1 MADIVMS
8 EVWSDMQAGMMREG
22 WKKYQKSDATDRD
35 VARHIC
41 FTHDYMYH
49 VLDKSTLPGGRAIWI
64 NDLKGARMEQFHKHV
79 PAATSHLLGMGDASR
94 DDFGTHFGIGG
105 PAVFMQLPECRV
117 QRMYGMAVL
126 K

>member
-1 MADIVMS
+1 
-8 EVWSDMQAGMMREG
+8 MQAGMMREG

-64 NDLKGARMEQFHKHV
+64 NDLKGALMELSSLISGFH
-79 PAATSHLLGMGDASR
+79 SCLLCMCIPMCTGFLPDRGAISLHSGGSWAYPRDACNASAEV
-94 DDFGTHFGIGG
+94 IYS
-105 PAVFMQLPECRV
+105 V
-117 QRMYGMAVL
+117 QGWA
-126 K
+126 

>member
-1 MADIVMS
+1 
-8 EVWSDMQAGMMREG
+8 MREG

-64 NDLKGARMEQFHKHV
+64 NDLKGALIKLSHSST
-79 PAATSHLLGMGDASR
+79 PAYSSPPALSVHCSISSWLSVWQQGTTSRNM
-94 DDFGTHFGIGG
+94 
-105 PAVFMQLPECRV
+105 
-117 QRMYGMAVL
+117 
-126 K
+126 